1 MRDAQADAPAIHF
14 KFRLA
19 GATRTDA
26 TAQAGECV
34 ARADEV
40 RCTVPQL
47 RKLDLQL
54 ALTRPRMA
62 REYVKDEHRA
72 IGHGDA
78 IQHLFQCRALARTQC
93 VECDNEV
100 RIFCTRDLRN
110 FLDLA
115 LTKQRGWIRSEEH
128 T

>member
-1 MRDAQADAPAIHF
+1 MRDARADAPPIHF

-54 ALTRPRMA
+54 ALTRPRMS

-78 IQHLFQCRALARTQC
+78 IQHLFQCRALARTQW
-93 VECDNEV
+93 VECDSEV
-100 RIFCTRDLRN
+100 CMFCQHNMRN
-110 FLDLA
+110 L
-115 LTKQRGWIRSEEH
+115 
-128 T
+128 